1 MTSTSPCAHPWH
13 SVSSST
19 EYLRCPR
26 RYSFSHVERRP
37 QDRPVPPGW
46 RFGSVVHAGLEAAY
60 RLQVDHPELPRR
72 RRVEAAHEAI
82 EASWAG
88 LDLADD
94 GGMARAK
101 WIVGRSLTR
110 DVLQVERIRG
120 VEVGLRASIDDTEQI
135 VGFADLV
142 LDRGDGTIEIVDH
155 KVTRRPATPE
165 QLQSNLQLNL
175 YGRLASLMW
184 AGIATVRASHHYPL
198 LDRVVAVT
206 LDDAT
211 MQAAQAQ
218 IEQIA
223 DQIRA
228 DQVFAAQPGEHCSH
242 CPWQPSCPEAVAA
255 GIAP

>member
-1 MTSTSPCAHPWH
+1 
-13 SVSSST
+13 
-19 EYLRCPR
+19 
-26 RYSFSHVERRP
+26 
-37 QDRPVPPGW
+37 
-46 RFGSVVHAGLEAAY
+46 VVHAGLEAAY

-155 KVTRRPATPE
+155 KVTSA
-165 QLQSNLQLNL
+165 
-175 YGRLASLMW
+175 
-184 AGIATVRASHHYPL
+184 
-198 LDRVVAVT
+198 
-206 LDDAT
+206 
-211 MQAAQAQ
+211 
-218 IEQIA
+218 
-223 DQIRA
+223 
-228 DQVFAAQPGEHCSH
+228 
-242 CPWQPSCPEAVAA
+242 
-255 GIAP
+255 